1 MFFTDDELK
10 QKLTKAA
17 RKECEVAPVFCVD
30 RPITVAPLQISEQ
43 QDPLT
48 AKQQGHFYHRNEIM
62 QMISK
67 PPVGKVSVEELFSKA
82 KESAEKSAPR
92 RHFEIDE
99 NRQAYITTHGNI
111 VGITGQA
118 GVGKTTLTKTI
129 LRKVI
134 NEGLYSADLVFYV
147 RFRDLVYDAE
157 TDLLSFLTASYTPSS
172 IDFLWKTDTVR
183 RNAVLSSVAASKRNI
198 IIMDGFDEAT
208 YDSKSL
214 AATHQVDLHQQ
225 AKPIVFIKHI
235 LQGKLLPNAKV
246 LITSRPKQLIE
257 LADDLRPQFTANV
270 LGLDQQAQRQI
281 CQDICFEKTDE
292 VYDFVRSRPEISS
305 YCYTPVCCILLMHTV
320 LKVHS
325 RKTQFSNTL
334 TSIFA
339 AALTLF
345 MLSSHT
351 YHNFDLAKFA
361 TLSWNSFQENKFYL
375 NQEDLLKAGLRADEV
390 NAFLVT
396 TRSENILTLLGGG
409 TSNVHYFSHLLLQE
423 CLVAIKL
430 IFFMTSDEFENLF
443 VGKGKPKPV
452 YDLAEN
458 RFEMITKFMFGF
470 CNAKTFSILKEKFPS
485 LVLSS
490 KHVEILKRFAV
501 KQAASFSSSKSSSCF
516 LFNYLH
522 TSSYFQYALPV
533 FHWALELN
541 DKSFSSELTS
551 LLPSTIKF
559 EGSILPSDVGAIHH
573 ILQARRSPVVIDIE
587 HNVANFIG
595 DSYRLFL
602 REMSSTMESSRGVE
616 VNTRNI

>member
-48 AKQQGHFYHRNEIM
+48 AEQQGHFYHRGEIM

-67 PPVGKVSVEELFSKA
+67 PPVGNVSIEELFSKA
-82 KESAEKSAPR
+82 KESAEKSASR
-92 RHFEIDE
+92 RHFETEE

-129 LRKVI
+129 LRKVVD
-134 NEGLYSADLVFYV
+134 EGLYSADLVFYV

-183 RNAVLSSVAASKRNI
+183 QNAVLSSLAASKKNI

-235 LQGKLLPNAKV
+235 LQRKLLPNAKV

-339 AALTLF
+339 AALSLF

-351 YHNFDLAKFA
+351 NHNFDLAKFA

-375 NQEDLLKAGLRADEV
+375 NQEDLIKAGLRADEV

-396 TRSENILTLLGGG
+396 TRSEKMLTLLGGG

-430 IFFMTSDEFENLF
+430 IFFTTSDEFENLF
-443 VGKGKPKPV
+443 VGKRKLKLFKRSKPV

-458 RFEMITKFMFGF
+458 RFEMIAKFMFGF
-470 CNAKTFSILKEKFPS
+470 CNAKTFSILKENFPS

-490 KHVEILKRFAV
+490 KHVEILKRFAI
-501 KQAASFSSSKSSSCF
+501 KQAVNFSSSKSF
-516 LFNYLH
+516 F
-522 TSSYFQYALPV
+522 YFQDVLPV
-533 FHWALELN
+533 FHWALEFN
-541 DKSFSSELTS
+541 DESFSFELAS
-551 LLPSTIKF
+551 LLLSTIEF
-559 EGSILPSDVGAIHH
+559 AGRILPSDVGAIHH
-573 ILQARRSPVVIDIE
+573 ILRARRSPVVIDIE
-587 HNVANFIG
+587 HNGANFIG

-602 REMSSTMESSRGVE
+602 REMSSTMESSRCVE

>member
-1 MFFTDDELK
+1 MFFIDYELK

-17 RKECEVAPVFCVD
+17 RKECEVAQVFCVD

-48 AKQQGHFYHRNEIM
+48 AEQQGHLYHRDEIM

-67 PPVGKVSVEELFSKA
+67 PPVGNVSIDELFSKA
-82 KESAEKSAPR
+82 KESAEKSASR
-92 RHFEIDE
+92 RHFETE
-99 NRQAYITTHGNI
+99 KNRQAYITTHGNI

-118 GVGKTTLTKTI
+118 GVGKTTLTKII
-129 LRKVI
+129 LRKVVD
-134 NEGLYSADLVFYV
+134 EGLYSADLVFYV
-147 RFRDLVYDAE
+147 RFRDLVYDAK

-183 RNAVLSSVAASKRNI
+183 RNAVLSSVAASKKSI

-208 YDSKSL
+208 YHSKSL
-214 AATHQVDLHQQ
+214 AANHQVDLHQQ
-225 AKPIVFIKHI
+225 AKPMVFIKHI
-235 LQGKLLPNAKV
+235 LQRKLLTNAKV

-257 LADDLRPQFTANV
+257 LADDLRPRFTANV
-270 LGLDQQAQRQI
+270 LGLDEQAQRQI
-281 CQDICFEKTDE
+281 CQDVCFEQTDE
-292 VYDFVRSRPEISS
+292 VYNFVRSRPEISS

-334 TSIFA
+334 TSVFA
-339 AALTLF
+339 AALSLF

-351 YHNFDLAKFA
+351 DHNFDLAKFA

-375 NQEDLLKAGLRADEV
+375 NQEDLIKAGLQADEV

-396 TRSENILTLLGGG
+396 TRSEKMLTLLGGG

-423 CLVAIKL
+423 CLIAIKL
-430 IFFMTSDEFENLF
+430 IFFTTSDEFKKLF
-443 VGKGKPKPV
+443 VGKRKLKLFKRSKPV

-458 RFEMITKFMFGF
+458 RFEMITKFTFGF
-470 CNAKTFSILKEKFPS
+470 CNTKTFSILKAKFPS

-501 KQAASFSSSKSSSCF
+501 KQLSSSKSSS
-516 LFNYLH
+516 
-522 TSSYFQYALPV
+522 YFQDALPV
-533 FHWALELN
+533 FHWALEFN
-541 DKSFSSELTS
+541 DESFSSELAS
-551 LLPSTIKF
+551 LLPSTIEFK
-559 EGSILPSDVGAIHH
+559 GRILPSDVGAIHH
-573 ILQARRSPVVIDIE
+573 ILRARRSPMVISILSDATE
-587 HNVANFIG
+587 FIG

-602 REMSSTMESSRGVE
+602 REMSSTMESSRCVE

>member
-1 MFFTDDELK
+1 MFFIDDELK

-48 AKQQGHFYHRNEIM
+48 AEQQGHFYHRDEIM

-67 PPVGKVSVEELFSKA
+67 PPVGNVSIEELFSKA
-82 KESAEKSAPR
+82 KESAEKSASR
-92 RHFEIDE
+92 RHFESDE

-134 NEGLYSADLVFYV
+134 DEGLYSAELVFYV

-183 RNAVLSSVAASKRNI
+183 RNAVLSSVAANKRNI

-270 LGLDQQAQRQI
+270 LGLDRQAQRQI

-351 YHNFDLAKFA
+351 NHNFDLAKFA

-430 IFFMTSDEFENLF
+430 IFFTTSDEFENLF
-443 VGKGKPKPV
+443 VGKDKSKPV

-470 CNAKTFSILKEKFPS
+470 CNTKTFSILKAKFPS

-490 KHVEILKRFAV
+490 KHVEILKRSAV
-501 KQAASFSSSKSSSCF
+501 KQLSSSKSFS
-516 LFNYLH
+516 N
-522 TSSYFQYALPV
+522 FQYALPV
-533 FHWALELN
+533 FHWALEFN
-541 DKSFSSELTS
+541 DESFSFELAS
-551 LLPSTIKF
+551 LLPSTIEFK
-559 EGSILPSDVGAIHH
+559 GRILPSDVGAIHH
-573 ILQARRSPVVIDIE
+573 ILRARRSPVAISIKL
-587 HNVANFIG
+587 HSANFIG

-602 REMSSTMESSRGVE
+602 REMSSTMESSRCVE